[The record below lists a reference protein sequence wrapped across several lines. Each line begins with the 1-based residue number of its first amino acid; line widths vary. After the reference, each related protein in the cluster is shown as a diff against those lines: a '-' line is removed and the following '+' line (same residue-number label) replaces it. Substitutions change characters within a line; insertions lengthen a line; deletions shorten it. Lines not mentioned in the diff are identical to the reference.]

1 MPRIMSND
9 TIPRH
14 QTQSFPLKAILVDES
29 TKEHPIEIIDN
40 IFKSQLQHDDKG
52 PKWENKLRI
61 MIGGLKTINLV
72 LSCKQLNNFRRYD
85 TQFADLCQQPLCVLH
100 HLYRQQAFLLRYATD
115 QSGQLNSRSGLAPLQ
130 LNSDIVSLRI
140 LAPRTTLFHSV
151 CICTALLRLGCCSPV
166 RYITLGYKSAKS
178 IARNSRFLFLNQV
191 IF

>member
-1 MPRIMSND
+1 MSNN

-14 QTQSFPLKAILVDES
+14 QTQSFPLKAVLVDES

-40 IFKSQLQHDDKG
+40 IFKSQLQHDNKG

-72 LSCKQLNNFRRYD
+72 LSCKQLNNFRD
-85 TQFADLCQQPLCVLH
+85 MTPSSQISASNPSVFLH

-115 QSGQLNSRSGLAPLQ
+115 QGGQLNSRSGLAPLQ